1 MVWMPHVT
9 VAAVIENKGR
19 FLLVEEETDDGVR
32 FNQPAGHLEADES
45 LLEAVTRETV
55 EETAYRFVP
64 EYLVGF
70 YRWPHPTRDLT
81 YLRFAFG
88 GALGEQLVDRTL
100 DAGIIAA
107 RWLSLEEIE
116 ARASQLRSPLV
127 LRCCQDWLAAC
138 RYPLEVLTH
147 FPGRAGGRS

>member
-9 VAAVIENKGR
+9 VAAVIEREGR

-45 LLEAVTRETV
+45 LLEAVVREAF

-64 EYLVGF
+64 ESLIGI

-88 GALGEQLVDRTL
+88 GTVGERLAGQALDT
-100 DAGIIAA
+100 GIIAP
-107 RWLSLEEIE
+107 RWLSLEDIR
-116 ARASQLRSPLV
+116 ARAPQLRSPLV
-127 LRCCQDWLAAC
+127 LRCCEDGLAGC

-147 FPGRAGGRS
+147 FSGRAGGGA